1 MTHLEG
7 RTISETDNL
16 QEAEMTDKMADVTIH
31 IDEALVAEERE
42 AIQDRL
48 RSLDGVMAA
57 ASQDPT
63 PHLVVVEYN
72 PDLIDS
78 RTILDTVTDG
88 GLHAEL
94 IGM

>member
-1 MTHLEG
+1 M
-7 RTISETDNL
+7 
-16 QEAEMTDKMADVTIH
+16 DKMADVTIH
-31 IDEALVAEERE
+31 IDEAVAVEQRE
-42 AIQDRL
+42 GLQDKL
-48 RSLDGVMAA
+48 RTLDGVLAA
-57 ASQDPT
+57 ASQDDT

-78 RTILDTVTDG
+78 REILDAVTDS

>member
-1 MTHLEG
+1 MV
-7 RTISETDNL
+7 
-16 QEAEMTDKMADVTIH
+16 DKMADVTIH
-31 IDEALVAEERE
+31 IDEAVPAEERE
-42 AIQDRL
+42 GLQDRL

-57 ASQDPT
+57 ASQEHT

-78 RTILDTVTDG
+78 RKILDTVTDSG
-88 GLHAEL
+88 VHAEL